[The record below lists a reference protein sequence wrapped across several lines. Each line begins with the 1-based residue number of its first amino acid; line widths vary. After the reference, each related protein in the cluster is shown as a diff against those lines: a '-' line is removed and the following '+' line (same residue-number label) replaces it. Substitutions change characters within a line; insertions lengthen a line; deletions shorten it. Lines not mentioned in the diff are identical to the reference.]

1 MIPVIIGAVVGGV
14 GGGIYAGTTSYDKQ
28 KEQNNGKINKWIVA
42 RDAFIGSVAG
52 STVGGISGLAVG
64 GTITVFGS
72 TSLVTSVAGG
82 VFSAVNSG
90 IVSRVSNE
98 YVSGITAHA
107 LNKANIETYAYTET
121 KTAEEMFEDALEAGA
136 DPQAM
141 LMDGSVGGLFGVTSY
156 GFSQALKYNRYK
168 SCGDISTK
176 AKQSVVDDVLDK
188 TDDVANMVDDAT
200 NNTNIKTGYGY
211 DAGDVPVRIKGEWSI
226 NDLKQGLLGH
236 APKGLGTPDIHHGG
250 QMPGA
255 AKHEIIAMNHRN
267 NSALH
272 PNMFNQGVTQ
282 EMRASDRKLHWWY
295 RAREQGADELLPDW
309 IYDN

>member
-52 STVGGISGLAVG
+52 STVGGVSGLAAG

-82 VFSAVNSG
+82 VFSAVNGG

-98 YVSGITAHA
+98 YVSGMTAHA

-156 GFSQALKYNRYK
+156 GFSQALKYNKYK

-176 AKQSVVDDVLDK
+176 AKQTVVDDVLDK

-200 NNTNIKTGYGY
+200 GNTAT
-211 DAGDVPVRIKGEWSI
+211 
-226 NDLKQGLLGH
+226 
-236 APKGLGTPDIHHGG
+236 
-250 QMPGA
+250 
-255 AKHEIIAMNHRN
+255 
-267 NSALH
+267 
-272 PNMFNQGVTQ
+272 QGVDNSVKIEGRGSTGRTIPNTLNEQ
-282 EMRASDRKLHWWY
+282 MAMHQVKSNPLNGAVDMSQLDKPIIMSDSRWPASEGWVKMSNNVNGIEIHFVY
-295 RAREQGADELLPDW
+295 NKITGAFDDFKFK
-309 IYDN
+309 